1 MRHPNYAVT
10 IAETFLLP
18 LVFADAAV
26 AVIFGCVWSAVL
38 YYKILLE
45 DAALAERRGEDAP
58 HEQQHWRLPD
68 DRGRDRARGGRAC
81 NIGW

>member
-1 MRHPNYAVT
+1 VT

-18 LVFADAAV
+18 LVFGDAAV

-45 DAALAERRGEDAP
+45 DQALAQRRES
-58 HEQQHWRLPD
+58 
-68 DRGRDRARGGRAC
+68 
-81 NIGW
+81 

>member
-1 MRHPNYAVT
+1 MVT

-18 LVFADAAV
+18 LVFAGVAV

-45 DAALAERRGEDAP
+45 DGALKERRED
-58 HEQQHWRLPD
+58 
-68 DRGRDRARGGRAC
+68 
-81 NIGW
+81 